1 MKKFIAIFLFLS
13 ILGVN
18 IYSIPSPIQLT
29 FDPKNWLTAIDSL
42 YAIYDQIKT
51 NIEQLNLIKS
61 NGMEILIFE
70 MKFLILPDLLIDNY
84 QIFEICRVA

>member
-18 IYSIPSPIQLT
+18 IYSVPSPIQLT

-51 NIEQLNLIKS
+51 NIEQLKLQYERLQQAAKAII
-61 NGMEILIFE
+61 GF
-70 MKFLILPDLLIDNY
+70 
-84 QIFEICRVA
+84 